1 MHVIASC
8 ISWNKDGEFFCIVFS
23 KTVSFRSDMA
33 VKEVTEDYKYKE
45 WVISEGKREACLNM
59 LLKILLSLPM
69 PGWCTLRAEL

>member
-1 MHVIASC
+1 
-8 ISWNKDGEFFCIVFS
+8 
-23 KTVSFRSDMA
+23 MA